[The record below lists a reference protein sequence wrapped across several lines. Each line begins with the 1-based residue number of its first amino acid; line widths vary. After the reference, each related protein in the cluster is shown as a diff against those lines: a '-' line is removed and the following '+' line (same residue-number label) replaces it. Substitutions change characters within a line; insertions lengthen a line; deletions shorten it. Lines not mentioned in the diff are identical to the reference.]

1 MLEIYNIVT
10 IADYTAYCLANEH
23 ELLMNRLRDETSPYL
38 LQHADNPVHWYPWG
52 EDAFA
57 RARAEDKPILLSVG
71 YSSCHWCHVMAH
83 ESFEHEATAAQMN
96 ADFINI
102 KVDREERPDVDAIY
116 MTAVQVLTRGG
127 GWPMTVFLLPDGR
140 PFHGGTYFPLEARY
154 GMPSFRQLLTGI
166 AQIYREKR
174 DEVER
179 VAGQLKEMLSGPGL
193 EASYEGGKELDRA
206 LLEQA
211 QRQISSEYDS
221 VHGGFGGAPKFPQP
235 MTHEFLLRAYV
246 RTGEQTALRQVAHSL
261 EQMARGGIYDQVGGG
276 FARYSVDAKWLVPHF
291 EKMLYDNAQLSRIIL
306 QSWQLTQ
313 DEIFLHIARDIYDY
327 ILREMTATD
336 GGFFSATDAD
346 SEGVEG
352 KFFVWEKAEL
362 EEILGEDAELV
373 SAYWGV
379 TEAGNFEGKN
389 ILHLPL
395 LEDEFVKKQGIALDE
410 LRKRIAAARAKLY
423 ARRSTRIPPLLD
435 DKIITSWNGLMLAS
449 LAEAAHVLDDE
460 RYRSAAIRAGD
471 FLLREMRL
479 SDGALLRTRR
489 LGQSKIRAFLEDYAC
504 LIDGLIELYQLTFDE
519 RWYREA
525 RSLADYAL
533 EHFRGED
540 GGFYD
545 SSDQHEPLVARAR
558 NLQDGA
564 FPSANAH
571 FARQLLRLAAY
582 TGEARYEAAAISA
595 LNKTRAA
602 MQQYPQAFAGSLNA
616 LETRIAGIAEVAII
630 GDIADVGTQQL
641 LAVLE
646 ETYRPN
652 LVRAVATEA
661 AAVKSAIPLLRDRLM
676 QDGRA
681 TAYVCRNFA
690 CRLPVTSTSALR
702 AELNAT

>member
-1 MLEIYNIVT
+1 
-10 IADYTAYCLANEH
+10 
-23 ELLMNRLRDETSPYL
+23 MNRLRDETSPYL

-52 EDAFA
+52 EEAFA
-57 RARAEDKPILLSVG
+57 RARAEDKPVLLSVG

-83 ESFEHEATAAQMN
+83 ESFEHDATAAQMN

-140 PFHGGTYFPLEARY
+140 PFHGGTYYPLEARY
-154 GMPSFRQLLTGI
+154 GMPSFRQLLAGV
-166 AQIYREKR
+166 AQTYRERR
-174 DEVER
+174 DEVEQ
-179 VAGQLKEMLSGPGL
+179 VAGQLKELLSEPGL
-193 EASYEGGKELDRA
+193 TQSNITGEELPPT

-211 QRQISSEYDS
+211 QRQISVEYDS

-235 MTHEFLLRAYV
+235 MTHEFLLRAFA
-246 RTGEQTALRQVAHSL
+246 RNGDQAALQQVAYSL

-276 FARYSVDAKWLVPHF
+276 FARYSVDARWLVPHF
-291 EKMLYDNAQLSRIIL
+291 EKMLYDNAQLSRINL
-306 QSWQLTQ
+306 RCWQFTQ
-313 DEIFLHIARDIYDY
+313 HEIFLRIARDVYDY
-327 ILREMTATD
+327 ILREMTAID

-362 EEILGEDAELV
+362 EAILGGDARLAG
-373 SAYWGV
+373 AYWGV
-379 TEAGNFEGKN
+379 TDAGNFEGKN
-389 ILHLPL
+389 ILHLTLP
-395 LEDEFVKKQGIALDE
+395 EDEFAKEQGITLVE
-410 LRKRIAAARAKLY
+410 LRERIEAARAKLY

-449 LAEAAHVLDDE
+449 LAEAARVLGDGH
-460 RYRSAAIRAGD
+460 YRAAAIQVGD

-489 LGQSKIRAFLEDYAC
+489 LGQSKILAFLEDYAC

-519 RWYREA
+519 GWYCEA
-525 RSLADYAL
+525 CALADYAL
-533 EHFRGED
+533 AHFRGED
-540 GGFYD
+540 GSFYD
-545 SSDQHEPLVARAR
+545 SSDQHESLIARAR

-582 TGEARYEAAAISA
+582 TGEARYGTAATSA
-595 LNKTRAA
+595 LHKTLAA
-602 MQQYPQAFAGSLNA
+602 MQQYPLSFAGSLNV
-616 LETRIAGIAEVAII
+616 LETQIVGITQVAII
-630 GDIADVGTQQL
+630 GDIACEETRQL

-646 ETYRPN
+646 EVYRPN
-652 LVRAVATEA
+652 LVRAVATQA
-661 AAVKSAIPLLRDRLM
+661 AAAKSAIPLLRGRFM

-690 CRLPVTSTSALR
+690 CRLPVTSASALR
-702 AELNAT
+702 TELNAK

>member
-1 MLEIYNIVT
+1 
-10 IADYTAYCLANEH
+10 
-23 ELLMNRLRDETSPYL
+23 MNRLRDETSPYL

-52 EDAFA
+52 EEAFA
-57 RARAEDKPILLSVG
+57 RARAEDKPVLLSVG

-83 ESFEHEATAAQMN
+83 ESFEHDATAAQMN

-140 PFHGGTYFPLEARY
+140 PFHGGTYYPLEARY
-154 GMPSFRQLLTGI
+154 GMPSFRQLLVGV
-166 AQIYREKR
+166 AQIYHERR
-174 DEVER
+174 DEVEQ
-179 VAGQLKEMLSGPGL
+179 VAGQLKELLSGPGL
-193 EASYEGGKELDRA
+193 IQSSIIGEELPPT

-211 QRQISSEYDS
+211 QRQISAEYDS

-235 MTHEFLLRAYV
+235 MTHEFLLRAYA
-246 RTGEQTALRQVAHSL
+246 RNGDQAALQQVSHSL

-276 FARYSVDAKWLVPHF
+276 FARYSVDARWLVPHF
-291 EKMLYDNAQLSRIIL
+291 EKMLYDNAQLSRINL
-306 QSWQLTQ
+306 QCWQFTQ
-313 DEIFLHIARDIYDY
+313 HKIFLRIARDIYDY
-327 ILREMTATD
+327 ILREMTAIG

-362 EEILGEDAELV
+362 EAILGEDAKLAG
-373 SAYWGV
+373 AYWGV
-379 TEAGNFEGKN
+379 TDAGNFEGKN
-389 ILHLPL
+389 ILYLTLP
-395 LEDEFVKKQGIALDE
+395 EEEFAKELGITLVE
-410 LRKRIAAARAKLY
+410 LRERIEAARAKLY

-449 LAEAAHVLDDE
+449 LAEAARVLGDGH
-460 RYRSAAIRAGD
+460 YRAAAIQAGD

-489 LGQSKIRAFLEDYAC
+489 LGQSKILAFLEDYAC

-525 RSLADYAL
+525 RALADYAL
-533 EHFRGED
+533 AHFRGED
-540 GGFYD
+540 GSFFD

-582 TGEARYEAAAISA
+582 TGEARYGTAAISA
-595 LNKTRAA
+595 LHKTLAA
-602 MQQYPQAFAGSLNA
+602 MQQYPLSFAGSLNV
-616 LETRIAGIAEVAII
+616 LETQIVGITQVAII
-630 GDIADVGTQQL
+630 GDIACEETKQL

-646 ETYRPN
+646 EVYHPN
-652 LVRAVATEA
+652 LVRAVATQA
-661 AAVKSAIPLLRDRLM
+661 AAAKSAIPLLRGRIM

-690 CRLPVTSTSALR
+690 CRLPVTSASAFR
-702 AELNAT
+702 TELSAK

>member
-1 MLEIYNIVT
+1 
-10 IADYTAYCLANEH
+10 
-23 ELLMNRLRDETSPYL
+23 MNRLRDETSPYL

-52 EDAFA
+52 EEAFA
-57 RARAEDKPILLSVG
+57 RARAEDKPVLLSVG

-83 ESFEHEATAAQMN
+83 ESFEHDATAAQMN

-140 PFHGGTYFPLEARY
+140 PFHGGTYYPLEARY
-154 GMPSFRQLLTGI
+154 GMPSFRQLLAGV
-166 AQIYREKR
+166 AQTYRERR
-174 DEVER
+174 DEVEQ
-179 VAGQLKEMLSGPGL
+179 VAGQLKELLSEPGL
-193 EASYEGGKELDRA
+193 TQSNITGEELPPT

-211 QRQISSEYDS
+211 QRQISVEYDS

-235 MTHEFLLRAYV
+235 MTHEFLLRAFA
-246 RTGEQTALRQVAHSL
+246 RNGDQAALQQVAYSL

-276 FARYSVDAKWLVPHF
+276 FARYSVDARWLVPHF
-291 EKMLYDNAQLSRIIL
+291 EKMLYDNAQLSRVNL
-306 QSWQLTQ
+306 RCWQFTQ
-313 DEIFLHIARDIYDY
+313 HEIFLRIARDVYDY
-327 ILREMTATD
+327 ILREMTAID

-362 EEILGEDAELV
+362 EAILGGDARLAG
-373 SAYWGV
+373 AYWGV
-379 TEAGNFEGKN
+379 TDAGNFEGKN
-389 ILHLPL
+389 ILHLTLP
-395 LEDEFVKKQGIALDE
+395 EDEFAKEQGITLVE
-410 LRKRIAAARAKLY
+410 LRERIETARAKLY

-449 LAEAAHVLDDE
+449 LAEAARVLGDGH
-460 RYRSAAIRAGD
+460 YRAAAIQVGD

-489 LGQSKIRAFLEDYAC
+489 LGQSKILAFLEDYAC

-519 RWYREA
+519 GWYREA
-525 RSLADYAL
+525 CALADYAL
-533 EHFRGED
+533 AHFRGED
-540 GGFYD
+540 GSFYD
-545 SSDQHEPLVARAR
+545 SSDQHESLIARAR

-582 TGEARYEAAAISA
+582 TGEARYGTAATSA
-595 LNKTRAA
+595 LHKTLAA
-602 MQQYPQAFAGSLNA
+602 MQQYPLSFAGSLNV
-616 LETRIAGIAEVAII
+616 LETQIVGITQVAII
-630 GDIADVGTQQL
+630 GDIACEETRQL

-646 ETYRPN
+646 EVYRPN
-652 LVRAVATEA
+652 LVRAVATQA
-661 AAVKSAIPLLRDRLM
+661 AAAKSAIPLLRGRFM

-690 CRLPVTSTSALR
+690 CRLPVTSASALR
-702 AELNAT
+702 TELNAK